1 LNGRSFSRR
10 RGTALIGDRRFE
22 FSADATAF
30 HEVGEFT
37 PKEGERQQAARERFR
52 LLRQACG
59 LYFPEVAAR
68 TAATTAKAFVISK
81 RNVTKFLSG
90 FPLLG
95 SGAREKYCNSLQHV
109 PKETITVQNNVK
121 ENPDCLSSPIPFS
134 S

>member
-1 LNGRSFSRR
+1 LNGRIFSRR

-52 LLRQACG
+52 LLRHACG
-59 LYFPEVAAR
+59 VHFPEVAAG
-68 TAATTAKAFVISK
+68 TAATTAKAFISK
-81 RNVTKFLSG
+81 RNVTKFFRDFLYLAAVPVRNIATLS
-90 FPLLG
+90 
-95 SGAREKYCNSLQHV
+95 STY
-109 PKETITVQNNVK
+109 PKKTITVQNNVK
-121 ENPDCLSSPIPFS
+121 ENPDCLYSPISFS